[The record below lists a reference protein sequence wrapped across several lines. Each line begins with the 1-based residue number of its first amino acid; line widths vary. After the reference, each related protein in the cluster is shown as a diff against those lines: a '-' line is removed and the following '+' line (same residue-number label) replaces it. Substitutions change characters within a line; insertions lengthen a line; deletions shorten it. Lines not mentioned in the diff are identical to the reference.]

1 MKKDTLLR
9 LRILEGCREEGR
21 YLATFVGDIQ
31 MVDLTTLG
39 IAGGIGYVGKDVVNK
54 ILGPT
59 AEYLGQQLKEYAQK
73 RLENTG
79 KIFSNAEKKLG
90 DKLDRP
96 GQVPPKVLK
105 TILNEGSYAD
115 DAVATEYFGGVLAS
129 SRTEVG
135 RDDRG
140 SRLAKM
146 IDNMSAYQLRS
157 HYLIYSTISKLFSN
171 SENSFH
177 LSRNRRKIQLFI
189 PVQDY
194 VGAMAFTQQEWDN
207 PQMLQHILH
216 GLAADEL
223 IAGGVWGG
231 QEDLKKTFSGAPSA
245 GIICT
250 PTVLGAELLLWAFG
264 HGDKNLDFL
273 LTDDFSPEIE
283 GIPKSVSNALAI
295 QNIET
300 EGT

>member
-1 MKKDTLLR
+1 MP
-9 LRILEGCREEGR
+9 
-21 YLATFVGDIQ
+21 
-31 MVDLTTLG
+31 DLTTLG
-39 IAGGIGYVGKDVVNK
+39 IAGGLGYVGKDVVNK

-96 GQVPPKVLK
+96 GQVPPKILK
-105 TILNEGSYAD
+105 TIINEGSYAD

-140 SRLAKM
+140 ARLAKM
-146 IDNMSAYQLRS
+146 IDNLSAYQLRS
-157 HYLIYSTISKLFSN
+157 HYLIYSTISELFSN
-171 SENSFH
+171 SGNSFH
-177 LSRNRRKIQLFI
+177 LLENRMKMQLFI
-189 PVQDY
+189 PAQDY
-194 VGAMAFTQQEWDN
+194 VRAMAFTQQEWDN
-207 PQMLQHILH
+207 PQILGHTFH
-216 GLAADEL
+216 GLSTEEL
-223 IAGGVWGG
+223 IIRMQYGN
-231 QEDLKKTFSGAPSA
+231 QEFLKKTFNDVPSD
-245 GIICT
+245 GVICT
-250 PTVLGAELLLWAFG
+250 PTALGAELLLWAFG

-283 GIPKSVSNALAI
+283 GIPKSVPNALA
-295 QNIET
+295 T
-300 EGT
+300 ADLTSTSS